1 MSFTQE
7 NNTNSAAAAN
17 AAKKLTLDE
26 INAILASV
34 GTTLTGL
41 EGTIEQTNEV
51 NQMVAGYK
59 EYAPTAQ
66 NGIDYCNVAA
76 PKVMAGVC
84 DKLTKGSS
92 KSAAY
97 RKR

>member
-41 EGTIEQTNEV
+41 EGTIE
-51 NQMVAGYK
+51 
-59 EYAPTAQ
+59 
-66 NGIDYCNVAA
+66 
-76 PKVMAGVC
+76 
-84 DKLTKGSS
+84 
-92 KSAAY
+92 
-97 RKR
+97 